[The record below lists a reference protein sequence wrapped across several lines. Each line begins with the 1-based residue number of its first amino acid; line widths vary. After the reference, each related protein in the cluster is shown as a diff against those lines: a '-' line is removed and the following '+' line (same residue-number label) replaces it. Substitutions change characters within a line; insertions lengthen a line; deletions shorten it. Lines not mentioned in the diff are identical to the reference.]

1 MTQHSFYGDNIR
13 FFFADVLSTN
23 DPHER
28 GRVQIRIHGI
38 HSSDPTDINNN
49 DYPWAEVMLPSTEG
63 GVSGIGKI
71 PQIVESAF
79 VFGMFLDGQA
89 SQTPIV
95 LGTVSHMEGPT
106 PGQVKANVEARN
118 RGDFIPGNVGPNG
131 TVVSENL
138 RATYANA
145 TDLAAKR
152 FVIMK
157 FLLSQKRD
165 DKPLFTPRQAAGIVG
180 NMEGE
185 NGQFDPEANNGGTEE
200 RPENSWGLCQWNFN
214 AGRGQNLQKFAD
226 SIGENWLDFFTQL
239 KFLIHELTGKN
250 TNNDGGSTY
259 ASCYDLLKKS
269 TKFDG
274 YPNNGNYKSVNAT
287 WIFLDK
293 FENPHNKVGKIAER
307 EKFAR
312 RAYME
317 YYDTI
322 GNAMPQISQT
332 TDNAR

>member
-13 FFFADVLSTN
+13 FFFADVLSTS

-38 HSSDPTDINNN
+38 HSSDPTDIDNN

-79 VFGMFLDGQA
+79 VFGMFLDGRA

-106 PGQVKANVEARN
+106 VGQVKANVEARN
-118 RGDFIPGNVGPNG
+118 RGDYIPGNVGPNG
-131 TVVSENL
+131 TVISESI
-138 RATYANA
+138 RSTYANA

-165 DKPLFTPRQAAGIVG
+165 DKPLFTARQAAGIVG

-185 NGQFDPEANNGGTEE
+185 
-200 RPENSWGLCQWNFN
+200 RW
-214 AGRGQNLQKFAD
+214 
-226 SIGENWLDFFTQL
+226 
-239 KFLIHELTGKN
+239 
-250 TNNDGGSTY
+250 
-259 ASCYDLLKKS
+259 
-269 TKFDG
+269 
-274 YPNNGNYKSVNAT
+274 SV
-287 WIFLDK
+287 
-293 FENPHNKVGKIAER
+293 
-307 EKFAR
+307 
-312 RAYME
+312 
-317 YYDTI
+317 
-322 GNAMPQISQT
+322 
-332 TDNAR
+332 